1 MLMKVKLKARGPW
14 ITVDKGDVD
23 PQEDMMA
30 LDAPVSTVPPEMVV
44 TVADKKIVKEAW
56 DTIATMCIGDDRAK
70 KAAAQ
75 QLHS

>member
-1 MLMKVKLKARGPW
+1 VGYAHEGEAEGQGPW

-44 TVADKKIVKEAW
+44 TVADKKIVKEA
-56 DTIATMCIGDDRAK
+56 
-70 KAAAQ
+70 
-75 QLHS
+75 

>member
-30 LDAPVSTVPPEMVV
+30 LDTPVSTVPSEMVV
-44 TVADKKIVKEAW
+44 TVADKKIVKEA
-56 DTIATMCIGDDRAK
+56 
-70 KAAAQ
+70 
-75 QLHS
+75 